1 MTSEIASQPA
11 VPSIRLLFSALL
23 LVMLLS
29 ALDQTIVS
37 TALPTIVGELGGL
50 DKLSWVVTAYILSST
65 IAVPLYGKF
74 GDLFGRKIVLQV
86 AIVLFLAGSALCG
99 LAQNMT
105 QLVLMRGLQG
115 LGGGGLMVISMAAVA
130 DVIPPANRGRY
141 QGLFGGVFGLA
152 TVIGPLIGGFLV
164 QHASWRWIFYINLPL
179 GLFALLVIGAVFH
192 SSNKRSQ
199 HQIDWLGAIY
209 LSMALL
215 CIILFTSEGGSVRA
229 WSDPQLWCILAFGLV
244 GIVGFIHEERL
255 ASEPII
261 PLSLFRNRSFLLCS
275 LIGFV
280 IGMALFGSVTFLPLY
295 LQVVKEATPTEAG
308 LQLIPLM
315 GGLLLTSIVSGRI
328 ISRTGKYRVFPII
341 GTLLGVVGMVLLT
354 RITIHSAMWQL
365 YLFTGVLGAG
375 LGLVMQVLVL
385 AVQNA
390 MPAQMYGVAT
400 SGVTLFRSIG
410 GSIGVA
416 LFGAVFTH
424 VLQSNLQRLLPEGR
438 TAAEGAE
445 PGGGTESPGGDPP
458 RLSGRL
464 RVRYPCGVSDG
475 GLHYGGGVCPLLAT
489 ERSAAENRRTL
500 DGGGDTQQRL
510 TQSRR
515 GEIDKF
521 TQLKRS
527 QIPRGVQQV
536 HRRRLWF
543 HRLQEQLQ
551 LAAGQAVDRL
561 VMQQARHAGPQT
573 GGVGGALRRGQRQHR
588 LQRHQPVLRLFG
600 VKAPA
605 AIRHRRFNTNDR

>member
-1 MTSEIASQPA
+1 MTTQVANPPVQ
-11 VPSIRLLFSALL
+11 SIRLLFSALL

-86 AIVLFLAGSALCG
+86 AIGLFLVGSALCG

-115 LGGGGLMVISMAAVA
+115 LG
-130 DVIPPANRGRY
+130 
-141 QGLFGGVFGLA
+141 GGVFGLA

-215 CIILFTSEGGSVRA
+215 CIILFTSEGGSVHA
-229 WSDPQLWCILAFGLV
+229 WNDPQLWCILAFGIV
-244 GIVGFIHEERL
+244 GIIGFIYEERM
-255 ASEPII
+255 AAEPII
-261 PLSLFRNRSFLLCS
+261 PLALFRNRSFLLCS

-280 IGMALFGSVTFLPLY
+280 IGMSLFGSVTFLPLY

-315 GGLLLTSIVSGRI
+315 GGLLLTSIISGRI
-328 ISRTGKYRVFPII
+328 ISRTGKYRLFPIL
-341 GTLLGVVGMVLLT
+341 GTLLGVTGMVLLT
-354 RITIHSAMWQL
+354 RITIHSPLWQL

-424 VLQSNLQRLLPEGR
+424 VLQSNLQQLLPEGAVLPPGMNPVAVQHLPADIR
-438 TAAEGAE
+438 LDYLDAFGAAI
-445 PGGGTESPGGDPP
+445 
-458 RLSGRL
+458 
-464 RVRYPCGVSDG
+464 
-475 GLHYGGGVCPLLAT
+475 H
-489 ERSAAENRRTL
+489 AAFL
-500 DGGGDTQQRL
+500 M
-510 TQSRR
+510 
-515 GEIDKF
+515 
-521 TQLKRS
+521 
-527 QIPRGVQQV
+527 
-536 HRRRLWF
+536 
-543 HRLQEQLQ
+543 
-551 LAAGQAVDRL
+551 AAGIMAV
-561 VMQQARHAGPQT
+561 AF
-573 GGVGGALRRGQRQHR
+573 
-588 LQRHQPVLRLFG
+588 VLSWLL
-600 VKAPA
+600 KEAPLKTA
-605 AIRHRRFNTNDR
+605 TH

>member
-1 MTSEIASQPA
+1 MTTQVANPPVQ
-11 VPSIRLLFSALL
+11 SIRLLFSALL

-86 AIVLFLAGSALCG
+86 AIGLFLVGSALCG

-164 QHASWRWIFYINLPL
+164 QHASWCWIFYINLPL

-215 CIILFTSEGGSVRA
+215 CIILFTSEGGSVHA
-229 WSDPQLWCILAFGLV
+229 WNDPQLWCILAFGIV
-244 GIVGFIHEERL
+244 GIIGFIYEERM
-255 ASEPII
+255 AAEPII
-261 PLSLFRNRSFLLCS
+261 PLALFRNRSFLLCS

-280 IGMALFGSVTFLPLY
+280 IGMSL
-295 LQVVKEATPTEAG
+295 
-308 LQLIPLM
+308 LM
-315 GGLLLTSIVSGRI
+315 GGLLLTSIISGRI
-328 ISRTGKYRVFPII
+328 ISRTGKYRLFPIL
-341 GTLLGVVGMVLLT
+341 GTLLGVTGMVLLT
-354 RITIHSAMWQL
+354 RITIHSPLWQL

-424 VLQSNLQRLLPEGR
+424 VLQSNLQQLLPEGAVLPPGMNPVAVQHLPADIR
-438 TAAEGAE
+438 LDYLDAFGAAI
-445 PGGGTESPGGDPP
+445 
-458 RLSGRL
+458 
-464 RVRYPCGVSDG
+464 
-475 GLHYGGGVCPLLAT
+475 H
-489 ERSAAENRRTL
+489 AAFL
-500 DGGGDTQQRL
+500 M
-510 TQSRR
+510 
-515 GEIDKF
+515 
-521 TQLKRS
+521 
-527 QIPRGVQQV
+527 
-536 HRRRLWF
+536 
-543 HRLQEQLQ
+543 
-551 LAAGQAVDRL
+551 AAGIMAV
-561 VMQQARHAGPQT
+561 AF
-573 GGVGGALRRGQRQHR
+573 
-588 LQRHQPVLRLFG
+588 VLSWLL
-600 VKAPA
+600 KEAPLKTA
-605 AIRHRRFNTNDR
+605 TH

>member
-1 MTSEIASQPA
+1 MTTEVANPPVQ
-11 VPSIRLLFSALL
+11 SIRLLFSALL

-86 AIVLFLAGSALCG
+86 AIGLFLVGSALCG

-215 CIILFTSEGGSVRA
+215 CIILFTSEGGTVRP
-229 WSDPQLWCILAFGLV
+229 WSDPQLWCILAFGLI
-244 GIVGFIHEERL
+244 GIAGFIYEERL
-255 ASEPII
+255 AFEPII
-261 PLSLFRNRSFLLCS
+261 PLGLFRNRSFLLCS

-280 IGMALFGSVTFLPLY
+280 IGMSLFGSVTFLPLY

-315 GGLLLTSIVSGRI
+315 GGLLLTSIISGRI
-328 ISRTGKYRVFPII
+328 ISRTGKYRLFPIL
-341 GTLLGVVGMVLLT
+341 GTLL
-354 RITIHSAMWQL
+354 
-365 YLFTGVLGAG
+365 
-375 LGLVMQVLVL
+375 
-385 AVQNA
+385 
-390 MPAQMYGVAT
+390 
-400 SGVTLFRSIG
+400 GVTLFRSIG

-424 VLQSNLQRLLPEGR
+424 VLQSNLQQLLPEGEVLPPGMNPVAVQHLPADIR
-438 TAAEGAE
+438 LDYLDAFGAAI
-445 PGGGTESPGGDPP
+445 
-458 RLSGRL
+458 
-464 RVRYPCGVSDG
+464 
-475 GLHYGGGVCPLLAT
+475 H
-489 ERSAAENRRTL
+489 AAFL
-500 DGGGDTQQRL
+500 M
-510 TQSRR
+510 
-515 GEIDKF
+515 
-521 TQLKRS
+521 
-527 QIPRGVQQV
+527 
-536 HRRRLWF
+536 
-543 HRLQEQLQ
+543 
-551 LAAGQAVDRL
+551 AAGIMAV
-561 VMQQARHAGPQT
+561 AF
-573 GGVGGALRRGQRQHR
+573 
-588 LQRHQPVLRLFG
+588 VLSWLL
-600 VKAPA
+600 KEAPLKTA
-605 AIRHRRFNTNDR
+605 TH

>member
-1 MTSEIASQPA
+1 MTSQVANPPVQ
-11 VPSIRLLFSALL
+11 SIRLLFSALL

-86 AIVLFLAGSALCG
+86 AIGLFLVGSALCG

-115 LGGGGLMVISMAAVA
+115 L
-130 DVIPPANRGRY
+130 
-141 QGLFGGVFGLA
+141 GGVFGLA

-199 HQIDWLGAIY
+199 HEIDWLGAIY

-215 CIILFTSEGGSVRA
+215 CIILFTSEGGSVHA
-229 WSDPQLWCILAFGLV
+229 WNDPQLWCILAFG
-244 GIVGFIHEERL
+244 IVGVIGFIYEERM
-255 ASEPII
+255 AAEPII

-280 IGMALFGSVTFLPLY
+280 IGMSLFGSVTFLPLY

-315 GGLLLTSIVSGRI
+315 GGLLLTSIISGRI
-328 ISRTGKYRVFPII
+328 ISRTGKYRLFPIL
-341 GTLLGVVGMVLLT
+341 GTLLGVTGMVLLT
-354 RITIHSAMWQL
+354 RITIHSPLWQL

-390 MPAQMYGVAT
+390 MPAKLYGVAT

-424 VLQSNLQRLLPEGR
+424 VLQSNLQKLLPEG
-438 TAAEGAE
+438 AVLP
-445 PGGGTESPGGDPP
+445 PGMNPVAVQHLPADI
-458 RLSGRL
+458 RLD
-464 RVRYPCGVSDG
+464 Y
-475 GLHYGGGVCPLLAT
+475 
-489 ERSAAENRRTL
+489 L
-500 DGGGDTQQRL
+500 D
-510 TQSRR
+510 
-515 GEIDKF
+515 
-521 TQLKRS
+521 
-527 QIPRGVQQV
+527 
-536 HRRRLWF
+536 
-543 HRLQEQLQ
+543 
-551 LAAGQAVDRL
+551 A
-561 VMQQARHAGPQT
+561 
-573 GGVGGALRRGQRQHR
+573 
-588 LQRHQPVLRLFG
+588 FG
-600 VKAPA
+600 A
-605 AIRHRRFNTNDR
+605 AIHAAFLMAACIMAVAFVLSWLLKEAPLKTATH

>member
-1 MTSEIASQPA
+1 MTSQVATQPA
-11 VPSIRLLFSALL
+11 PSIRLLFSALM

-65 IAVPLYGKF
+65 IVVPLYGKF

-86 AIVLFLAGSALCG
+86 AIVLFLVGSALCG
-99 LAQNMT
+99 VAQNMT

-199 HQIDWLGAIY
+199 HQVDWLGAIY

-229 WSDPQLWCILAFGLV
+229 WNDPQLWCILAFGVV
-244 GIVGFIHEERL
+244 GVIGFIYEERI
-255 ASEPII
+255 AAEPII

-280 IGMALFGSVTFLPLY
+280 IGMSLFGSVTFLPLY
-295 LQVVKEATPTEAG
+295 LQVVKAATPTEAG
-308 LQLIPLM
+308 MQLIPLM

-328 ISRTGKYRVFPII
+328 ISRTGRYRMFPIL
-341 GTLLGVVGMVLLT
+341 GTLSDGRDGAADAYYHLLADVAAV
-354 RITIHSAMWQL
+354 SV
-365 YLFTGVLGAG
+365 YLRAGNGSGTGDAGAG
-375 LGLVMQVLVL
+375 
-385 AVQNA
+385 A
-390 MPAQMYGVAT
+390 
-400 SGVTLFRSIG
+400 
-410 GSIGVA
+410 
-416 LFGAVFTH
+416 
-424 VLQSNLQRLLPEGR
+424 
-438 TAAEGAE
+438 
-445 PGGGTESPGGDPP
+445 GGTE
-458 RLSGRL
+458 
-464 RVRYPCGVSDG
+464 
-475 GLHYGGGVCPLLAT
+475 
-489 ERSAAENRRTL
+489 
-500 DGGGDTQQRL
+500 
-510 TQSRR
+510 
-515 GEIDKF
+515 
-521 TQLKRS
+521 
-527 QIPRGVQQV
+527 
-536 HRRRLWF
+536 
-543 HRLQEQLQ
+543 
-551 LAAGQAVDRL
+551 
-561 VMQQARHAGPQT
+561 RHAGADVRR
-573 GGVGGALRRGQRQHR
+573 GDLRRDAVPFDRRFHR
-588 LQRHQPVLRLFG
+588 SRAVRRG
-600 VKAPA
+600 VHPRSAKQPA
-605 AIRHRRFNTNDR
+605 ASAAGRDGAAAGAESGRGA